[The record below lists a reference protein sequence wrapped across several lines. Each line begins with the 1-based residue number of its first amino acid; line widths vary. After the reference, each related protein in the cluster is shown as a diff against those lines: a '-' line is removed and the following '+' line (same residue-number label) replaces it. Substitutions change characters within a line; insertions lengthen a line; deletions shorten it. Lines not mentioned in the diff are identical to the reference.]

1 MDHIESLFFADE
13 TKKEK
18 SNESVNRKRRASLP
32 DTVNNRKTEKNP
44 AEDASKPDG
53 VEVHETLVEE
63 ISDKDDNHQKRKRR
77 VSEEVSS
84 GSKSAV
90 ASCSSDV
97 GASLVTL
104 SVTPSTTAT
113 IVKPRVQDDRVK
125 ISEMFVV
132 IRHTIDS
139 LVAMCETNLREE
151 VAEASPSKNVSKSK
165 TDVEPRIVDILPK
178 PTTAASADVVDK
190 NDKPMD
196 EDNKDDSKKES

>member
-1 MDHIESLFFADE
+1 MNHYFFTDE

-32 DTVNNRKTEKNP
+32 DTVNNRKTEKSP
-44 AEDASKPDG
+44 ADDASKPDG

-63 ISDKDDNHQKRKRR
+63 ISEKEDNHQKRKRR
-77 VSEEVSS
+77 VSEELSS

-90 ASCSSDV
+90 ASCSSDG

-139 LVAMCETNLREE
+139 LVAMCETNLREKT

-190 NDKPMD
+190 DDKPMD
-196 EDNKDDSKKES
+196 EDNKDDSTKES